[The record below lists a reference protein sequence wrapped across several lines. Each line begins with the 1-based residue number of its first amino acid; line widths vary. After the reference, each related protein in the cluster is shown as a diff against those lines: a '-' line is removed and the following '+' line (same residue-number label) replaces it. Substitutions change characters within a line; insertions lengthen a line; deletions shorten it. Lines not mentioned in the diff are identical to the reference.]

1 MINEKIKNIIETSI
15 KESKR
20 KKELAHTSID
30 EILLERPKEKIH
42 GQFSSNIA
50 FILASQ
56 AKKSPK
62 KIAEVI
68 ADKIEKNIDKYNFL
82 ERVEV
87 AGNGFINFFLSPIYF
102 YSLLKEIEKEKN
114 KYGENNLGR
123 RKKVQIEFVS
133 ANPVGP
139 LHIGQGRWAAVG
151 DALANILKAS
161 NYEVEKEF
169 YINDY
174 GTQVELFTRSVEA
187 RYREILGERLSF
199 PFPFRDYRGAY
210 IKDIAQ
216 EIVDKD
222 GDKYLKLSIGK
233 RIDTFRGLAYRQVIN
248 HLKKTLKNFGVV
260 FDNWFSELALHK
272 SGAIDEVLKLLEAK
286 GFVYK
291 KDNATWFAT
300 SKFGDDKDRVL
311 VRESGEPTYF
321 LSDIAYHQNKMK
333 RGFDKLIN
341 IWGADHHGYVK
352 RVKASMKALG
362 YPENKLEIIIGQMVN
377 LMRAG
382 IPVRMSKRTG
392 EMVTFEELIEE
403 VGNDVARYLFL
414 TKSVDTPFDFDI
426 KLAKEKSMDN
436 PVYYIQYAHAR
447 ICNIIKFAQAKG
459 VRIKKAAEVDL
470 NLLDKEE
477 EFDLMNKLSEYSDV
491 VKEAAKNRAPHRL
504 TTYAEEMATL
514 FHYFYTKH
522 RVVTKNINL
531 SQARLVLANCTLIV
545 LRNIFSL
552 LGVSAPERM

>member
-1 MINEKIKNIIETSI
+1 MINEKLKNIIENSI
-15 KESKR
+15 KESLA
-20 KKELAHTSID
+20 KKEIGKLSIK

-42 GQFSSNIA
+42 GHFSSNIA
-50 FILASQ
+50 FILSSQ
-56 AKKSPK
+56 AKKPPQ
-62 KIAEVI
+62 II
-68 ADKIEKNIDKYNFL
+68 ADIIASKIQENIGKYDFL

-87 AGNGFINFFLSPIYF
+87 AGNGFINFFLSRKYF
-102 YSLLKEIEKEKN
+102 YSLVKEIEKKKN
-114 KYGENNLGR
+114 RYGENNLGKGKR
-123 RKKVQIEFVS
+123 IQIEFVS

-139 LHIGQGRWAAVG
+139 LHIGHGRWAAVG

-161 NYEVEKEF
+161 NYVVEKEF

-174 GTQVELFTRSVEA
+174 GTQIEKFALSVEA
-187 RYREILGERLSF
+187 RYMELLGKKVIF
-199 PFPFRDYRGAY
+199 PEDGYRGAY

-216 EIVDKD
+216 EIVEKD
-222 GDKYLKLSIGK
+222 GDKYLKLSQDK
-233 RIDTFRGLAYRQVIN
+233 RIEIFRKLAYKQVIN
-248 HLKKTLKNFGVV
+248 HLKKILKNFGVV
-260 FDNWFSELALHK
+260 FDNWFSELVLHK
-272 SGAIDEVLKLLEAK
+272 SGAIGEVLKLLEK
-286 GFVYK
+286 KRYVYR
-291 KDNATWFAT
+291 KDNATWLAT

-311 VRESGEPTYF
+311 VRESREPTYF
-321 LSDIAYHQNKMK
+321 LSDIAYHQNKME

-352 RVKASMKALG
+352 RVEASMQALG
-362 YPENKLEIIIGQMVN
+362 YPKDKLEIIIGQMVN

-382 IPVRMSKRTG
+382 VPVRMSKRTG

-447 ICNIIKFAQAKG
+447 ICNILKFAQEKG
-459 VRIKKAAEVDL
+459 IKIKKATEVDL

-477 EFDLMNKLSEYSDV
+477 EFDLMNKLSEYPDV
-491 VKEAAKNRAPHRL
+491 VKEAAKSRAPHRL
-504 TTYAEEMATL
+504 TTYAEELATL

-522 RVVTKNINL
+522 RVVTKDIRL
-531 SQARLVLANCTLIV
+531 SQARLVLVNCTLIV
-545 LRNIFSL
+545 IRNIFSL